1 MSSTLEIH
9 LRRIRNE
16 TEDELAQIELAIQRC
31 EATIS
36 RLRTNKNTYNPRVV
50 IERNETELARF
61 QEEKRAHE
69 LKLEQIE
76 SEAYLDTLKQELE
89 HNREV
94 IAQKSAHTKKR
105 KEAAASQQVMTT
117 TAASFTKKRPMGRR
131 EWEPSYERDF
141 KYAEKQYHRDSSSL
155 PDYLYDKIQN
165 MPNNMGYVWKDIWF
179 FGARAPEQ
187 TTEYTLFEKR
197 YNQFLVHVFNRNT
210 HMYTLYEKDQS
221 GRRRFISRAPMK
233 KRTGS
238 LGIAQLIEN
247 RL

>member
-16 TEDELAQIELAIQRC
+16 TEDELAQLDLAIQRC

-50 IERNETELARF
+50 IERNEAELERF
-61 QEEKRAHE
+61 QAEKRALE

-76 SEAYLDTLKQELE
+76 SEAYIDTLKRELE

-117 TAASFTKKRPMGRR
+117 TAPATKRKPVGRR

-141 KYAEKQYHRDSSSL
+141 NYAEKQYHRDSASL
-155 PDYLYDKIQN
+155 PDHLYDKIQN
-165 MPNNMGYVWKDIWF
+165 MPNNMGYVWKDSWF

-187 TTEYTLFEKR
+187 THEYTLFEKR
-197 YNQFLVHVFNRNT
+197 HSQFLVHVYNRNT
-210 HMYTLYEKDQS
+210 LQYTLYEKDPS
-221 GRRRFISRAPMK
+221 GRRRFISRTPMK
-233 KRTGS
+233 QRTGS
-238 LGIAQLIEN
+238 VDILKLIEH